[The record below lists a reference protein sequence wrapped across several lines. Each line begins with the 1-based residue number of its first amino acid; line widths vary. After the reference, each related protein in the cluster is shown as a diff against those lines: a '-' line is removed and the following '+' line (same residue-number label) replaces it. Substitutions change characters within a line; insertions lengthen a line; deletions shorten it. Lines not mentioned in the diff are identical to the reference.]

1 MKRVDLIKTISKNG
15 ALFLRHGGGHDL
27 YWQPKTGKQEAVP
40 RHTEIK
46 EYVAKSII
54 KNLS

>member
-1 MKRVDLIKTISKNG
+1 MKRADLIKILNRNG
-15 ALFLRHGGGHDL
+15 AQFLRHGASHDV
-27 YWQPKTGKQEAVP
+27 YWQPKTGKQEAIP

>member
-1 MKRVDLIKTISKNG
+1 MKRVDLIKIIRNNG
-15 ALFLRHGGGHDL
+15 AQFLRHGGSHDV
-27 YWQPKTGKQEAVP
+27 YWQPKTGREEAVP

>member
-15 ALFLRHGGGHDL
+15 AEFLRHGGSHDVYL
-27 YWQPKTGKQEAVP
+27 QPKTGKQVAVP

>member
-1 MKRVDLIKTISKNG
+1 MKRVDLIKVITNNG
-15 ALFLRHGGGHDL
+15 AVFVRHGGGHDV
-27 YWQPKTGKQEAVP
+27 YKQPKTGKQDAIP